1 MKKTVFVA
9 IMMLFSMTARNGTQQ
24 ISLSELEAGLLE
36 RQLEEQAAQGYKI
49 LMDEI
54 GMSESSGRVDV
65 VNQIGAIGKY
75 QFMPRTL
82 EDFGLFL
89 EADEFLEDPSLFPEV
104 AQDSIMLEH
113 LKRNEQYL
121 QEIIGQHEGDTLEC
135 GTIVTRAGIL
145 AAAHLAGCYGV
156 ERYFKEGYNPQD
168 INGTSILTYLN
179 KFQKVSL

>member
-9 IMMLFSMTARNGTQQ
+9 ILMLFSMTAKNGVQQ
-24 ISLSELEAGLLE
+24 VSLLELEADLLE
-36 RQLEEQAAQGYKI
+36 RLLEEQAAQGYQN

-82 EDFGLFL
+82 EDLGLL
-89 EADEFLEDPSLFPEV
+89 IRPDEFAEDPSLFPEV
-104 AQDSIMLEH
+104 VQDSIMLEH

-121 QEIIGQHEGDTLEC
+121 QEIISQYEGDTLEC

-156 ERYFKEGYNPQD
+156 ERYFKEGHNPQD

-179 KFQKVSL
+179 KFQKVAL